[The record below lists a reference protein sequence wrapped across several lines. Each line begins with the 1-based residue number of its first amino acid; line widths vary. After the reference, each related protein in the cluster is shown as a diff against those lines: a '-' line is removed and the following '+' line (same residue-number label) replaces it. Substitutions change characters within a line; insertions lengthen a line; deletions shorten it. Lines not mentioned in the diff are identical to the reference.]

1 MKYMT
6 VKKLR
11 KLLKKHPGDMI
22 VMLARDLEGN
32 GFSPMDK
39 RYPISFG
46 LWKHREFW
54 SDEEFQEYN
63 EDAKKAIVL
72 WPMY

>member
-11 KLLKKHPGDMI
+11 KLLKKQPGDMI
-22 VMLARDLEGN
+22 VMLARDPEGN

-46 LWKHREFW
+46 TYHYGEGYL
-54 SDEEFQEYN
+54 DELEGGHGEG
-63 EDAKKAIVL
+63 AVTL
-72 WPMY
+72 WPSY

>member
-11 KLLKKHPGDMI
+11 KLLKKQPGDMI
-22 VMLARDLEGN
+22 VMLARDPEGN

-46 LWKHREFW
+46 TYDGEFRGEKRW
-54 SDEEFQEYN
+54 DDSEGEPP
-63 EDAKKAIVL
+63 AIVL
-72 WPMY
+72 WPSY